1 MVVSIGPLRIVRNY
15 ERVARFRLGNYE
27 GLKGPGIVIV
37 IPIFHSTET
46 VDTRLIVKEIPDMK
60 RRYDPR
66 SSGTAPTG
74 TMTLIT
80 KDNVTINVN
89 GLVYYRVDVDNAEKS
104 VLEVEDHE
112 EAVEGLAT
120 TTMRAVMGDMA
131 LDEVLSERE
140 RMNEQIRERLD
151 VETER
156 WGIKVTNVEVQEIN
170 MDPAIREGME
180 RQMTAERERRAAI
193 LEAEG
198 SKQSQ
203 ILEAEGQRQSA
214 ILRAEGQ
221 RQSEILKAEGQAQ
234 ALQNVQDV
242 AQGVGVNAMTLEYI
256 EALKELGKGEST
268 KFVIPVELTKLL
280 GGISGIGGG
289 KE

>member
-1 MVVSIGPLRIVRNY
+1 MVLRVVRNY
-15 ERVARFRLGNYE
+15 ERLARFQLGRYE

-37 IPIFHSTET
+37 LPIIHKTER
-46 VDTRLIVKEIPDMK
+46 VDTRLVVKEIPDV
-60 RRYDPR
+60 RRRFDPR
-66 SSGTAPTG
+66 ASGTSPTG

-89 GLVYYRVDVDNAEKS
+89 GLVYYRVDIENAEKS

-120 TTMRAVMGDMA
+120 TTMRAVMGDMS

-140 RMNEQIRERLD
+140 RMNEQIRQRLD
-151 VETER
+151 VETGR

-170 MDPAIREGME
+170 MDQTIREGMDQQMAAE
-180 RQMTAERERRAAI
+180 RKRRADILEAEGTKQAAILTAEGEKQKAI

-198 SKQSQ
+198 EKQSQ
-203 ILEAEGQRQSA
+203 IL
-214 ILRAEGQ
+214 RAEG
-221 RQSEILKAEGQAQ
+221 EAQ

-242 AQGVGVNAMTLEYI
+242 AQGVGVNTMTLEYI
-256 EALKELGKGEST
+256 EALKALGAGEST
-268 KFVIPVELTKLL
+268 KFVLPVELTKLL

-289 KE
+289 KD

>member
-1 MVVSIGPLRIVRNY
+1 MVLRIVRNY
-15 ERVARFRLGNYE
+15 ERVARFRLGRYE

-37 IPIFHSTET
+37 IPIIHK
-46 VDTRLIVKEIPDMK
+46 VVGIDTRLIVKEIPDTQ
-60 RRYDPR
+60 RRVDYR
-66 SSGTAPTG
+66 TSGTAPTG

-170 MDPAIREGME
+170 MDPAIREGMD

-198 SKQSQ
+198 KKQSEILRAEGNKQSQ
-203 ILEAEGQRQSA
+203 ILKAEG
-214 ILRAEGQ
+214 E

-256 EALKELGKGEST
+256 DALRELGKGEST
-268 KFVIPVELTKLL
+268 KFVLQVELTKLL
-280 GGISGIGGG
+280 GGISGIGGA
-289 KE
+289 KD

>member
-37 IPIFHSTET
+37 IPVFHSTEI

-120 TTMRAVMGDMA
+120 TTMRAVMGDMS

-170 MDPAIREGME
+170 MDTKIREGMDL
-180 RQMTAERERRAAI
+180 QMSAERERRSAI

-198 SKQSQ
+198 KK
-203 ILEAEGQRQSA
+203 EAD
-214 ILRAEGQ
+214 ILRAEGFRQ
-221 RQSEILKAEGQAQ
+221 SEILRAEGERQSEILKAEGQAQ

-256 EALKELGKGEST
+256 QALKDIGTGEST
-268 KFVIPVELTKLL
+268 KIIVPLELTKML
-280 GGISGIGGG
+280 GALGNLTSDDD
-289 KE
+289 